1 MRMPGI
7 VLLCIVVSATIA
19 YPRAS
24 PPLWTSG
31 KPAVRAAPAHSDPS
45 GTWRYSRQS
54 PFFEML
60 PEAVRHFETSDP
72 ETVANKVCAELGGHV
87 GMIEPLKPGTRTIAF
102 VCRFVEPDV
111 TMSVDFGELDRI
123 SVK

>member
-7 VLLCIVVSATIA
+7 VLLLVVVATIA
-19 YPRAS
+19 YPRAQS
-24 PPLWTSG
+24 PAETSR
-31 KPAVRAAPAHSDPS
+31 PTEASAARAHSRTSDV
-45 GTWRYSRQS
+45 WRYSQRA

-60 PEAVRHFETSDP
+60 PEDLQSLETSDP
-72 ETVANKVCAELGGHV
+72 ETAAGKVCAELGGKV
-87 GMIEPLKPGTRTIAF
+87 GLIEPLKPDDKTIAF

-123 SVK
+123 STK